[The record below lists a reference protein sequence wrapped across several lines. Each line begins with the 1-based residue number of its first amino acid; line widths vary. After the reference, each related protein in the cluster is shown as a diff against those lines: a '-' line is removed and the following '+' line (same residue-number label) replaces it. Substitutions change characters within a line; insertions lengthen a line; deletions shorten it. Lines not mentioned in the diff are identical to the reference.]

1 MRTVLIGGGAFGR
14 EILCWANDAAQN
26 GSFVMPTEYVDDGG
40 ATLEGYDYDLQYLGT
55 LNDLNLASGD
65 SVLISIGDPAVR
77 AQIIAQ
83 LGAGVSCATLIH
95 PTCVIARTAK
105 LMKGVVI
112 GPHGY
117 VAADAKVGKA
127 SFLNSFV
134 GVGHD
139 AVVGSCVTVSSQVD
153 IMGKVTIAD
162 RAFIGSGARILPGVA
177 IGEAAKVG
185 AGAIVVR
192 SVKTGATVF
201 STPARVL

>member
-26 GSFVMPTEYVDDGG
+26 GSFAMPTEYVDDGG
-40 ATLEGYDYDLQYLGT
+40 PTLEGFDYSLRYLGT
-55 LNDLNLASGD
+55 LRDLDVAPGD

-95 PTCVIARTAK
+95 PTCVIARTAT
-105 LMKGVVI
+105 LMEGVVI

-127 SFLNSFV
+127 SIINSFV
-134 GVGHD
+134 GIGHD
-139 AVVGSCVTVSSQVD
+139 AIIESCVTVSSQVD

-162 RAFIGSGARILPGVA
+162 RAFIGSGARILPGIA

-192 SVKTGATVF
+192 SVKAGATVF
-201 STPARVL
+201 SSPARML

>member
-14 EILCWANDAAQN
+14 EILCWASDAAQH
-26 GSFVMPTEYVDDGG
+26 GSFQTPTEYLDDGG
-40 ATLEGYDYDLQYLGT
+40 PTLEGFDYDLQYLGT
-55 LNDLNLASGD
+55 LRDLSLSPGD

-77 AQIIAQ
+77 AQIIAK
-83 LGAGVSCATLIH
+83 LGAGVTCATLVH
-95 PTCVIARTAK
+95 PTCVVARTAT
-105 LMKGVVI
+105 LMEGVVM

-117 VAADAKVGKA
+117 VAADAKVGKG
-127 SFLNSFV
+127 SILNSFV

-139 AVVGSCVTVSSQVD
+139 AVIESCVTVSSQVD
-153 IMGKVTIAD
+153 IMGKVTIAE

-192 SVKTGATVF
+192 SVKAGATVF
-201 STPARVL
+201 SSPARML